1 MTFLGAKLFF
11 NEVIKIDLIIITAW
25 VGWLVNRAKFMK
37 EKYEC
42 WCIWGW
48 WWWEDI
54 FHYLYIYNAQMFVLI
69 GVLIGRYIFFLICEL
84 IHDFNRGILLF
95 LSFVSMWREL
105 FW

>member
-42 WCIWGW
+42 
-48 WWWEDI
+48 
-54 FHYLYIYNAQMFVLI
+54 
-69 GVLIGRYIFFLICEL
+69 
-84 IHDFNRGILLF
+84 
-95 LSFVSMWREL
+95 
-105 FW
+105 